1 MSSSTSPAPK
11 HDELPS
17 AHSLSDAA
25 NSGDT
30 LLGYAAM
37 NDPEGESELA
47 RYAMEHPRDE
57 HHEIAK
63 LAYQFYLEREGAGGS
78 AEEDWHRAE
87 QQIRANRTNANR

>member
-1 MSSSTSPAPK
+1 MSSSITPHPK

-25 NSGDT
+25 NSGNT

-47 RYAMEHPRDE
+47 HYAMEHPRDD
-57 HHEIAK
+57 HHEISK
-63 LAYQFYLEREGAGGS
+63 LAYQFYLERNGAEGS

-87 QQIRANRTNANR
+87 QQIRGSRTHTHR